1 VAELPGNFIQ
11 VQLVVLQQL
20 FYFLYFLLDDKAL
33 DGDALAL
40 RKETA
45 QVTVIFVQALGQQLT
60 EIYLQ
65 FGQIGMMNQL
75 DNGIAYAF
83 NPLSLIRFVQS
94 EGRRLQASGNG
105 RTLLFCRIWLH
116 LRDPPR
122 ERLRLQTC
130 LLELLPE
137 HRDAAIANHVLDMQY
152 HR

>member
-1 VAELPGNFIQ
+1 MSTAAVAELPGNFIQ

-20 FYFLYFLLDDKAL
+20 FYFLYLLLDDKAL
-33 DGDALAL
+33 DSDALAL

-83 NPLSLIRFVQS
+83 NQLVFILIDQFKSQH
-94 EGRRLQASGNG
+94 LQASGNG
-105 RTLLFCRIWLH
+105 RKLVF
-116 LRDPPR
+116 
-122 ERLRLQTC
+122 
-130 LLELLPE
+130 
-137 HRDAAIANHVLDMQY
+137 
-152 HR
+152 